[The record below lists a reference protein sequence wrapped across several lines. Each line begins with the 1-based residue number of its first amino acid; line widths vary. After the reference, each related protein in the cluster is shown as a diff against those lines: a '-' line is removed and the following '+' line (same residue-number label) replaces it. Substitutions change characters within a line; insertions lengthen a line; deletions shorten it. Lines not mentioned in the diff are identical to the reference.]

1 MHCVYILLSF
11 KDKDLYVG
19 YTNDLKKRFAK
30 HNAGKVQATSWRYPM
45 KLVYYEAYLD
55 EDEARERERYFKTGW
70 GRRYVL
76 TKLGKSLERAKS

>member
-1 MHCVYILLSF
+1 
-11 KDKDLYVG
+11 
-19 YTNDLKKRFAK
+19 
-30 HNAGKVQATSWRYPM
+30 M

-76 TKLGKSLERAKS
+76 TKLRKSLERAKS